1 MLSVSISQE
10 WALVQ
15 WRGLYEMSI
24 AAPHGGYYTRKRG
37 WMHMYFDTHAHYDD
51 EAFDADRDEL
61 LASLPARG
69 VSLVVNPATN
79 ARSAE
84 MALSLAERHPHVFAA
99 VGWHP
104 HEADS
109 FDKESSSRIRAW
121 VQREKTVA
129 IGEIGLDYHYDF
141 SPRETQRRVFEE
153 QLDLAEELNLPVIVH
168 DREAHGDIM
177 DIVRRHSRVRGVFHC
192 WSGSPEMAAEL
203 FRLGWYLSFTG
214 SITFKNARR
223 GLETLA
229 AAPADRIMLETDAPY
244 LAPTPRR
251 GQRNDCT
258 LLPFIAAVAAGAR
271 CMGTEE
277 LAALTMENGRRFFG
291 LDESGSRRG
300 R

>member
-1 MLSVSISQE
+1 
-10 WALVQ
+10 
-15 WRGLYEMSI
+15 
-24 AAPHGGYYTRKRG
+24 
-37 WMHMYFDTHAHYDD
+37 MYFDTHAHYDD

-69 VSLVVNPATN
+69 VSLVVNPATD

-84 MALSLAERHPHVFAA
+84 VALSLAGRHPHVFAA

-109 FDKESSSRIRAW
+109 FNAESSARIRSWA
-121 VQREKTVA
+121 QREKTVA
-129 IGEIGLDYHYDF
+129 VGEIGLDYHYDF
-141 SPRETQRRVFEE
+141 SPRETQRRVFEA
-153 QLDLAEELNLPVIVH
+153 QLDLAEELGLPVIVH

-177 DIVRRHSRVRGVFHC
+177 DIVRRHPRVRGVFHC

-203 FRLGWYLSFTG
+203 FRRGWYLSFTG

-229 AAPADRIMLETDAPY
+229 AAPADKIMLETDAPY

-251 GQRNDCT
+251 GQRNDST
-258 LLPFIAAVAAGAR
+258 LLPLIAEAAAR
-271 CMGTEE
+271 ARGMDLEAM
-277 LAALTMENGRRFFG
+277 AALTMENGRRFFG
-291 LDESGSRRG
+291 LD
-300 R
+300 